1 MIWKPALIFSS
12 PFKAALTTQFPLNI
26 IWQFNTRYKTQWGRD
41 RYCAGFNYLNDSL
54 QQLLCVYFTLHLKE
68 CSLISWNPP
77 PLIFSWTDTPLS
89 CIADFLRLYL
99 PISLLHPR
107 RRKKNRQSYYDH
119 HAQLTTDLIVSHCQ
133 RSRQDGRGLQY
144 GIVNSVVAAFNWCE
158 ITFSVEA

>member
-26 IWQFNTRYKTQWGRD
+26 IWRFNTRYKTQWGRD

-77 PLIFSWTDTPLS
+77 PLIFSWHPAIMYSWFLEIVPSHFITPPSKKKKKIAIMIIMLS
-89 CIADFLRLYL
+89 LRLT
-99 PISLLHPR
+99 SLYH
-107 RRKKNRQSYYDH
+107 
-119 HAQLTTDLIVSHCQ
+119 IVSAP
-133 RSRQDGRGLQY
+133 GRMEGAC
-144 GIVNSVVAAFNWCE
+144 NTECKFCCCSF
-158 ITFSVEA
+158 

>member
-26 IWQFNTRYKTQWGRD
+26 IWRFNTRYKTQWGRD
-41 RYCAGFNYLNDSL
+41 RYCASFNYLNDSL

-77 PLIFSWTDTPLS
+77 PLIFSWHPAIMYSWFLEIVPSHFITPPS
-89 CIADFLRLYL
+89 KKK
-99 PISLLHPR
+99 
-107 RRKKNRQSYYDH
+107 KKNSYYDH